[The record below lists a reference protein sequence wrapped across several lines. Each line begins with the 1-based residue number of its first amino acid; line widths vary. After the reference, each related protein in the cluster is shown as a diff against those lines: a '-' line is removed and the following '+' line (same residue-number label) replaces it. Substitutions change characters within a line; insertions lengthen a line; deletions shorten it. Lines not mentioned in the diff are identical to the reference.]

1 MDFHSP
7 SREYEESFEDFEAI
21 ADLALIERVE
31 SRDGDVRTLGTSYWE
46 EPVSRLRE
54 QFDEQGEEWP
64 PLQAEMFDASAER
77 ARDLLDTSENLSTV

>member
-31 SRDGDVRTLGTSYWE
+31 SRGGDVRTLGTSYWE
-46 EPVSRLRE
+46 EPISRLRE
-54 QFDEQGEEWP
+54 RLDEQGEEWP
-64 PLQAEMFDASAER
+64 PLQVGMFDGSSER
-77 ARDLLDTSENLSTV
+77 ARDLLDTLEDLSTF